1 MANQDIVF
9 AFGLTGRAKP
19 SAVADSVYGN
29 VRTGRFGEVYV
40 QSLMGGKMNPAADE
54 GTYFHITNPTPGTGI
69 AGIAAADGFDAA
81 ESLLHIRNGATAAET
96 TRVYLDY
103 IRLQATAAGTNGTN
117 YSLAMTLDTGTTRY
131 TSGGSSLTPY
141 STNMQ
146 TSGAGSCTV
155 KCGALVTTAASASV
169 RLLGS
174 FLVRTVIKVIGDS
187 VLIKFGDSATS
198 LSSHI
203 VAGTA
208 IANTIINMPPVVL
221 GPTDQFL
228 LHEFA
233 ASQTVGAS
241 YEITAGWVER

>member
-9 AFGLTGRAKP
+9 NWGLTGRTKP
-19 SAVADSVYGN
+19 TATADSVYGN
-29 VRTGRFGEVYV
+29 MRTGRFGELYT
-40 QSLMGGKMNPAADE
+40 QSLMGGKMNTACDE
-54 GTYFHITNPTPGTGI
+54 GSYFMVTNPTPGTGI
-69 AGIAAADGFDAA
+69 AGIAAADGFDAT
-81 ESLLHIRNGATAAET
+81 ESLLHIRNGASTSES
-96 TRVYLDY
+96 TRVYLDS
-103 IRLQATAAGTNGTN
+103 IRLQATAAGTNGTTFN
-117 YSLAMTLDTGTTRY
+117 LAMTLDTGVTRY
-131 TSGGSSLTPY
+131 TSGGSALTPF
-141 STNMQ
+141 SPNMQ

-155 KCGALVTTAASASV
+155 KCGALITTAASASV

-174 FLVRTVIKVIGDS
+174 FVVRTVIKVIGDT

-208 IANTIINMPPVVL
+208 IANTIINAPPVVL

-228 LHEFA
+228 LHDWG

-241 YEITAGWVER
+241 YEITACWVER